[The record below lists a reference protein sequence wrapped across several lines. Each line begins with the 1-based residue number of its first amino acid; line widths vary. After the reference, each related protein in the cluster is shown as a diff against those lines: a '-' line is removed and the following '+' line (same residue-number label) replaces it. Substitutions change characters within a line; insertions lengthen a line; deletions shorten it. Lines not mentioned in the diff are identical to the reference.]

1 MITTITGVA
10 GCASRRKRKGGERR
24 GQVITVNDEVLKPRS
39 VTMPDGRDI
48 KNIEYKIDI
57 FAYEQKRKEESIVLK
72 IIQDMSERLKA
83 GGEAKS
89 HE

>member
-1 MITTITGVA
+1 M
-10 GCASRRKRKGGERR
+10 
-24 GQVITVNDEVLKPRS
+24 NNEVLKPRS

-48 KNIEYKIDI
+48 KSIEYKIDI

-83 GGEAKS
+83 EGEAKS
-89 HE
+89 RE